1 MKDKGSKNLRSL
13 TSMGFDLD
21 EDKALSLL
29 IDYYNLRLVIEE
41 TNSKLTISDEEFEK
55 ITTFFEKYSDYTDSQ
70 PDTKK
75 TRSPINLWC

>member
-1 MKDKGSKNLRSL
+1 
-13 TSMGFDLD
+13 MGFDLD

-55 ITTFFEKYSDYTDSQ
+55 ITTFFEKYSD
-70 PDTKK
+70 
-75 TRSPINLWC
+75 